1 ILWINILQI
10 MEGSEPKGSLPEGW
24 IVKVSKKYPDRVYYF
39 NTLTGCST
47 WECPKLEYSPNNK
60 MSKHTSILNKHST
73 KDTIEAHEHE
83 SPETAHKKISST
95 LQLQKSKIIE
105 FLSDAKK
112 ESLKRMKG
120 NDAISST
127 EDALKPNTPAVAI
140 VTPVISENSALVQQK
155 VTSVR
160 SKPSTA
166 HQQKDY
172 SVVSVKKSKKSFVI
186 SKPMKDAFTTKLDK
200 ISFKLRRSSDSDRSV
215 KAISKLDLSKV
226 AILQKASSCS
236 KVQKSLLTAS
246 QNATSVKK
254 SPSTSASA
262 ESEDSVSSN
271 LKQTASKKKIHISPL
286 INNKIKFDVRGV
298 SAKLS
303 SSKTLSSFVKDNK
316 FKRKILPVELSEFP
330 KNDAIHSSKSKRHYS
345 VSGGENLEMCTKK
358 SKISDLTK
366 EQKDKEPSLSFTNK
380 ESSPSSAVAESDSEF
395 SDMEY
400 EMTSEVEETA
410 STSAEFNVGAST
422 SKSSDSDSLDDVE
435 MLDLSSEITKVANGP
450 SWVDEN
456 LLDSYYIVLDT
467 NTLISDLKYIDEMKD
482 TPVDG
487 CGPLHFVIPWVALQ
501 ELDKMKSHR
510 KKISSDVIRG
520 AKEAIR
526 YIFAVF
532 KANHPRFHKQNPR
545 EADSETF
552 NKTNDDQIL
561 DYCLTLQK
569 SIPHEK
575 LILLTNDRNL
585 SNKAMAC
592 NVVVHDKYS
601 LAVTLKPD
609 LINVG
614 KTRKVKAPKSDTSK
628 SLNRVRFLG
637 QKYGKEYKNCE
648 MEIHTLMSKA
658 RQLLKDIVTP
668 LFEREMDEAYGDAW
682 HFFKVD
688 RNTLQGILAGIL
700 KYWRTVFTFLFST
713 EDQVHFEFLLE
724 KTKRPEGFLGERD
737 ECLGILAVIEDVLNV
752 IKKKW
757 PADGTFGLAEIKR
770 IKRSTENNFSVLSD
784 HKKYMDE
791 VENEMNEAEF
801 NCVLELFNHNWTVI
815 NHLCGAAMDFCKLP
829 HDIVY
834 DTTAPVPP
842 KEAFLRVMPELS
854 RNLYVMKELMDK
866 MIDAV
871 KNDTLNMSIFKE
883 LNKLL
888 IELVPSLNIQAENL
902 NFGHLT
908 PKMLERFC
916 RCPENRT
923 RIEEG
928 YKQLLKYLTN
938 LSQAIHALLT

>member
-1 ILWINILQI
+1 
-10 MEGSEPKGSLPEGW
+10 MEESELKGSLPEGW
-24 IVKVSKKYPDRVYYF
+24 IVKVSKHYPDRVYYF

-47 WECPKLEYSPNNK
+47 WECPELEYSPIK
-60 MSKHTSILNKHST
+60 MSKHTSIMNKLST
-73 KDTIEAHEHE
+73 NSTIEAHEPE

-95 LQLQKSKIIE
+95 LQFHKSKIIE

-120 NDAISST
+120 NDAISSNST
-127 EDALKPNTPAVAI
+127 EDTLKPNTPAVAI
-140 VTPVISENSALVQQK
+140 VTPVISENSAIVQQK
-155 VTSVR
+155 FASVR
-160 SKPSTA
+160 NKPSTA
-166 HQQKDY
+166 HQQKGI
-172 SVVSVKKSKKSFVI
+172 SVASVKKSKKSPAI
-186 SKPMKDAFTTKLDK
+186 SKPMKDASTTKVAK
-200 ISFKLRRSSDSDRSV
+200 ISFKLRRSSDSDKSV
-215 KAISKLDLSKV
+215 KAISKTDSPKV
-226 AILQKASSCS
+226 ATSQKATSSS
-236 KVQKSLLTAS
+236 KVQKSLLTVS

-254 SPSTSASA
+254 SLSTYVSAK
-262 ESEDSVSSN
+262 SEDSVSSN
-271 LKQTASKKKIHISPL
+271 LAQTASKKKLLTSRL
-286 INNKIKFDVRGV
+286 IDNKIKFAVRGV

-303 SSKTLSSFVKDNK
+303 SSKALSANMKDNK
-316 FKRKILPVELSEFP
+316 PKRKSLPVELSGFP
-330 KNDAIHSSKSKRHYS
+330 KNDAIRSSKNKKHFSL
-345 VSGGENLEMCTKK
+345 SGGENLEMCAKK
-358 SKISDLTK
+358 SKIFDLTK
-366 EQKDKEPSLSFTNK
+366 EQKDNEFSPRSTDKEPL
-380 ESSPSSAVAESDSEF
+380 PSSVVAESDSEF

-400 EMTSEVEETA
+400 EMTPEVGETVA
-410 STSAEFNVGAST
+410 STSTEFNVGAST

-435 MLDLSSEITKVANGP
+435 MLDLSSVMTKTVNGP

-487 CGPLHFVIPWVALQ
+487 CGPPHFVIPWIALQ
-501 ELDKMKSHR
+501 ELDNMKRHG
-510 KKISSDVIRG
+510 KKVSSDVIRS

-532 KANHPRFHKQNPR
+532 KSNHPRFHKQNPR
-545 EADSETF
+545 EADTEIF
-552 NKTNDDQIL
+552 KKTNDDQIL

-569 SIPHEK
+569 SIPREK

-592 NVVVHDKYS
+592 NVVVHDRFS
-601 LAVTLKPD
+601 LALTLKPD
-609 LINVG
+609 LINAG
-614 KTRKVKAPKSDTSK
+614 KTRKVKASKSDTTK
-628 SLNRVRFLG
+628 SLTRYRSLG
-637 QKYGKEYKNCE
+637 QRYGKEYKNCE
-648 MEIHTLMSKA
+648 TEIHTLMSKA
-658 RQLLKDIVTP
+658 RQLLKDVVTP

-688 RNTLQGILAGIL
+688 RNALQGVLAGIL
-700 KYWRTVFTFLFST
+700 KYWRTVFTFLFSA

-737 ECLGILAVIEDVLNV
+737 ECLCILAVIEDVFKI

-757 PADGTFGLAEIKR
+757 PDDVTFGLAEIKR
-770 IKRSTENNFSVLSD
+770 IKKSTENTFSVLSD
-784 HKKYMDE
+784 HEKYMNE
-791 VENEMNEAEF
+791 VEN
-801 NCVLELFNHNWTVI
+801 
-815 NHLCGAAMDFCKLP
+815 GAAMDFCKLS

-854 RNLYVMKELMDK
+854 RNLYVMKDLMEK
-866 MIDAV
+866 VINAV
-871 KNDTLNMSIFKE
+871 KNGSLNMSVFKE
-883 LNKLL
+883 LNKFM
-888 IELVPSLNIQAENL
+888 IEFVPSLNIQAENL

-916 RCPENRT
+916 RYPDNRT

-928 YKQLLKYLTN
+928 YKQLLNYLTM
-938 LSQAIHALLT
+938 LSQAIHALVT